1 MPTLSAEQEIKAV
14 LKELPD
20 LTARELFCLIPD
32 ISEAAISTA
41 LYSMKNR
48 GMFTI
53 NRKAVPVKNGHR
65 TFPSYTLNPDP
76 KPPSKPMKLKAPTEV
91 GLQARLDEA
100 NAKIAELEEWK
111 TSAIARFPDLAVDPA
126 IIKARKIVAAELKAA
141 GDCGLAEQ
149 VLRGLKDETMLVK
162 VTARALEEADA

>member
-53 NRKAVPVKNGHR
+53 NRKAVPVKN
-65 TFPSYTLNPDP
+65 PDP

-111 TSAIARFPDLAVDPA
+111 TAAIARFPDLAVDPA

-141 GDCGLAEQ
+141 GDCSLADQ